1 MKNKREKN
9 KQTDKLVCIT
19 SFSQLFGSIPVW
31 TCRPHTYF
39 KMFVAIEVTSILK
52 CALHLNVYILTP
64 CLDFCLII
72 TFTSCFVVAYC
83 YSCLMLI
90 VLFTSYLMFTFT
102 QMFTFTALIRPTL
115 LLTYSS
121 HFHLNIFCIV
131 KYRVSFILVL
141 FSNFFFFFFF
151 FCADGKVRLGIY
163 SILDYSGVVIYRTL
177 EVSVLWRM
185 YYYKKQIIILS
196 MVTVCYSS

>member
-131 KYRVSFILVL
+131 KYLVSFIPVL
-141 FSNFFFFFFF
+141 FSYFFFL

-163 SILDYSGVVIYRTL
+163 SILF
-177 EVSVLWRM
+177 
-185 YYYKKQIIILS
+185 
-196 MVTVCYSS
+196 

>member
-1 MKNKREKN
+1 MFRFLPYNYIY
-9 KQTDKLVCIT
+9 LMFCCCLLL
-19 SFSQLFGSIPVW
+19 QLFNVNSII
-31 TCRPHTYF
+31 Y
-39 KMFVAIEVTSILK
+39 
-52 CALHLNVYILTP
+52 
-64 CLDFCLII
+64 
-72 TFTSCFVVAYC
+72 
-83 YSCLMLI
+83 
-90 VLFTSYLMFTFT
+90 LFYLMFTFT

-121 HFHLNIFCIV
+121 HFHMNIFCIV

-185 YYYKKQIIILS
+185 YYYKNKLLYCLWLLC
-196 MVTVCYSS
+196 VTVAKYLSLVWWKVFNNMLPHGAVTRKDRRR